1 MGRCLSPYAQLS
13 LLLHNLRSTSSLS
26 LCSTLP
32 CTRTQRSLVT
42 LFDGIYDGAGCDG
55 KRECGIGMSLS
66 TEETSANQNYDMI
79 DEQLKFTFKHQKAKK
94 QVKEKK
100 KKKPTRRRKT
110 KKQIEL
116 LKKGVGT
123 SEVLNQRKARALA
136 AKAGLKVDQVHKW
149 FWDYRNKQRYNA

>member
-1 MGRCLSPYAQLS
+1 
-13 LLLHNLRSTSSLS
+13 
-26 LCSTLP
+26 
-32 CTRTQRSLVT
+32 
-42 LFDGIYDGAGCDG
+42 
-55 KRECGIGMSLS
+55 MSLS